1 MIRYDNCMIIVK
13 ESVEPLNAL
22 KSWPKVRLIIEKK
35 IHMFRLMFLKL
46 NQKVPKLNI
55 LRLNLSF

>member
-1 MIRYDNCMIIVK
+1 MIIVK